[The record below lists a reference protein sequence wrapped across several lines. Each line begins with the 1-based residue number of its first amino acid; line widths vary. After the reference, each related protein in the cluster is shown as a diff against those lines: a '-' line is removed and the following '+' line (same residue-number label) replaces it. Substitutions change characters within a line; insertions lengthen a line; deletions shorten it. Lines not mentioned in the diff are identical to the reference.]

1 MSYADRRREAA
12 RKGMAKLREARKKEI
27 KALTSQVQNL
37 QVALDHLKAHP
48 EEQHQSIQPFAYA
61 RRVLDQHH
69 DDALREQVVIRN
81 RLIQSERIAKKKRI
95 DNHKAVV
102 LAAQAHI
109 LRTEGINMELLTRLT
124 GQQQLKDF
132 LEDWL
137 MSQSPQKGRP
147 LLMETILLPDDNGRR
162 NGCYF
167 MTNRAYNLSKQKY
180 PPRKTYEEEV
190 EDFLEVKIHLDED
203 DRETCIYAIESHVPF
218 TVDANFENVAKTWWF
233 DLVESNPL
241 VEASVLERFE
251 DHIMYLKHEYSSYK
265 YRRLCVAGVFLDH
278 DEDRIT
284 ITQTGIAIDEHFP
297 FVQGESRANGN
308 QWIVFQHV
316 TDRLTIVRWTV
327 VNFCPMNAN
336 GPLSLLEIAL
346 TSHCG
351 AKPEDS
357 EEVLLAVEKYL
368 VGLRDQFLRRCS
380 RFKLEPTTIP
390 ARDLPI
396 GSLSHTKAA

>member
-137 MSQSPQKGRP
+137 MSQSPQK
-147 LLMETILLPDDNGRR
+147 
-162 NGCYF
+162 
-167 MTNRAYNLSKQKY
+167 
-180 PPRKTYEEEV
+180 TYEEEV

-203 DRETCIYAIESHVPF
+203 DRGPCTYAIESHVPF

>member
-1 MSYADRRREAA
+1 MMSYADRRREAA

-137 MSQSPQKGRP
+137 MSHLKGRP

-241 VEASVLERFE
+241 VEAFWKDS
-251 DHIMYLKHEYSSYK
+251 
-265 YRRLCVAGVFLDH
+265 
-278 DEDRIT
+278 RIT
-284 ITQTGIAIDEHFP
+284 SCTSSMSIPVISTDGCVLLVSFWIMTKIALRSLKRELQSTSIFHLCKARAGRMDCLSTRDGPLDDCALDRCEFLSYECQWTP
-297 FVQGESRANGN
+297 FVA
-308 QWIVFQHV
+308 
-316 TDRLTIVRWTV
+316 
-327 VNFCPMNAN
+327 
-336 GPLSLLEIAL
+336 
-346 TSHCG
+346 
-351 AKPEDS
+351 
-357 EEVLLAVEKYL
+357 
-368 VGLRDQFLRRCS
+368 
-380 RFKLEPTTIP
+380 
-390 ARDLPI
+390 
-396 GSLSHTKAA
+396 

>member
-137 MSQSPQKGRP
+137 MSQSPQKVH
-147 LLMETILLPDDNGRR
+147 LIVIMVIV
-162 NGCYF
+162 
-167 MTNRAYNLSKQKY
+167 NR
-180 PPRKTYEEEV
+180 V
-190 EDFLEVKIHLDED
+190 
-203 DRETCIYAIESHVPF
+203 
-218 TVDANFENVAKTWWF
+218 
-233 DLVESNPL
+233 
-241 VEASVLERFE
+241 
-251 DHIMYLKHEYSSYK
+251 
-265 YRRLCVAGVFLDH
+265 
-278 DEDRIT
+278 
-284 ITQTGIAIDEHFP
+284 
-297 FVQGESRANGN
+297 
-308 QWIVFQHV
+308 
-316 TDRLTIVRWTV
+316 
-327 VNFCPMNAN
+327 
-336 GPLSLLEIAL
+336 
-346 TSHCG
+346 
-351 AKPEDS
+351 
-357 EEVLLAVEKYL
+357 
-368 VGLRDQFLRRCS
+368 
-380 RFKLEPTTIP
+380 
-390 ARDLPI
+390 
-396 GSLSHTKAA
+396 